1 MIYVKKLIDLH
12 MHSTYSDGQFDP
24 KELIELAKKNNVG
37 IISITDHDDIR
48 SVNVMKQLKT
58 ININYING
66 VELSA
71 ITNIDGENKR
81 IHILGY
87 GYDEKNEHLLQM
99 LEEKRKLRN
108 DVNKQ
113 YLIDMLKELP
123 FLNNDILEKIEC
135 DKYINLSRLI
145 IKYVETGDY
154 SLKQLEN
161 IRNYLN
167 SVKILYPGYEFSDE
181 LAINLILEAGGL
193 PILAHPYQYN
203 LSYDQEEK
211 LLIRLKSLGLA
222 GIEKY
227 HSGDTEQGMKD
238 QEKLCDKYEL
248 EWTVGSDFHTDYDDC
263 GNAIGLGKNNNL
275 CKDDCSLIKKL
286 YLNKSI
292 HRE

>member
-1 MIYVKKLIDLH
+1 MKRLVDLH
-12 MHSTYSDGQFDP
+12 MHSIYSDGQFDP

-48 SVNVMKQLKT
+48 SVNAVKQLKVS
-58 ININYING
+58 NINYING

-71 ITNIDGENKR
+71 ITNVDGENKR

-99 LEEKRKLRN
+99 LENKRKLRN
-108 DVNKQ
+108 DVNKR
-113 YLIDMLKELP
+113 YLMEMLKEFS

-135 DKYINLSRLI
+135 DKYINFSRLI
-145 IKYVETGDY
+145 IKHVEAENY
-154 SLKQLEN
+154 SLGQLED
-161 IRNYLN
+161 IQKYLN
-167 SVKILYPGYEFSDE
+167 SVKILYPDYEFSDE
-181 LAINLILEAGGL
+181 LAINLILEAGGF

-203 LSYDQEEK
+203 LSYEQEEK
-211 LLIRLKSLGLA
+211 LLIRLKALGLV

-227 HSGDTEQGMKD
+227 HSGDTAQGMRN

-263 GNAIGLGKNNNL
+263 GNEIGLGKNNNL
-275 CKDDCSLIKKL
+275 CKDDCSLIKKMC
-286 YLNKSI
+286 LNKSI
-292 HRE
+292 YRR